1 LKRGWIRSKGCMRDA
16 MTNQNE
22 VAKQQLVSLLKEKRA
37 VLMVGA
43 GSSKFVGYLLW
54 DELLDELRNEF
65 APSLQKPNGEYDRA
79 KFANSIKLQVEN
91 NKRKPE
97 YYKFLERRFEPKHSG
112 RTHDEFHRV
121 LVDFRFRG
129 IVTTNY
135 DNVLESAIVE
145 ALSNDT
151 DFYPLCDWVDLCDT
165 NKSYRVS
172 DFLHSLST
180 TSDYKS
186 VLHLHGYYKNSENI
200 ILTENDYL
208 RQYGNLDEEGK
219 QTQVPLDKLHRK
231 VIWALLAMY
240 PVVFIGFRMTDP
252 FFMSLLKVVRDD
264 LKLDG
269 DKLHFAIL
277 PNTDIERAPLL
288 SRGYCVQPIF
298 YPVPEKTS
306 PEQRTDHGGLKRL
319 IFELADKVGVP
330 IGSSSV
336 ASITK
341 KMLER

>member
-1 LKRGWIRSKGCMRDA
+1 MCDA

-22 VAKQQLVSLLKEKRA
+22 TAMQQLVSLLKDKRA

-43 GSSKFVGYLLW
+43 GSSKFVGYPLW

-65 APSLQKPNGEYDRA
+65 APSLQKPNGDYDRA
-79 KFANSIKLQVEN
+79 KFADSIKQQVKN
-91 NKRKPE
+91 DKRKRE

-129 IVTTNY
+129 IATTNY

-145 ALSNDT
+145 ALIDKG
-151 DFYPLCDWVDLCDT
+151 FYPSCDSVDLCDT
-165 NKSYRVS
+165 SKSYRVS
-172 DFLHSLST
+172 DFLRSLST

-186 VLHLHGYYKNSENI
+186 VLHLHGYYKNPENI

-208 RQYGNLDEEGK
+208 TRYGNLDGAGK
-219 QTQVPLDKLHRK
+219 QTQVPLDKTHRK

-252 FFMSLLKVVRDD
+252 FFMQLLEVVRND

-277 PNTDIERAPLL
+277 PNTDKVRAPLL
-288 SRGYCVQPIF
+288 SRRYCIQPIF
-298 YPVPEKTS
+298 YPVSEKTN
-306 PEQRTDHGGLKRL
+306 PEERTYHSGLERL
-319 IFELADKVGVP
+319 VFELANSLGIS
-330 IGSSSV
+330 IGSPLD
-336 ASITK
+336 IT
-341 KMLER
+341 ENGAINNDIRRD